1 MSSSEAS
8 DGRSVATAFITGG
21 GGFSFEDRVGAWLT
35 AGMAAGEMP
44 LGLGVAVPVEVRF
57 QGSAS
62 GFFLDDMVVTG
73 DAAGGPRWSASVK
86 SFDMLT
92 GARLHTEFVEAAW
105 RDILADRFRPAVDRV
120 GLVSGSAAQGT
131 WVELGEL
138 IGEAAADQAGIAS
151 RIGVPGAFNEAKRSL
166 WESAKCPI
174 ELAEQHGVNVDSSP
188 ARLLALLLPL
198 RLDFLTPT
206 SQAIADAIRWCRAA
220 LVPQQA
226 GRAVDLWTALLEVV
240 ADLRPKGGAVTWQL
254 LADRLGGQFAFQLRP
269 DVAPDWSLLTAH
281 STSMTARVRDRLGD
295 DVVLVRE
302 DVTAVLANAG
312 AVSVLSGPSGCGKTV
327 AAKRWLAA
335 PGTHRAVWLSAA
347 DLEAGVGA
355 RLGLTRGL
363 EEVLTLAPGE
373 VRVVVDGLDRVYTD
387 EPFAATAALAR
398 LAAAAGG
405 RIRLLITSQQSEF
418 PRVSEHLV
426 QANGPQAAPLVMGDL
441 SDADIG
447 LVLRGHPDL
456 AAVVVAGGLRGVLR
470 RPKVLDLVL
479 RMPGA
484 TVAAIRDEP
493 SIAGLWWQR
502 LAGAG
507 PDGATRQTLLRRIA
521 VEQADRLRAHT
532 PLDDLPVDAVG
543 LVDSLRVD
551 GILSAVDGRVSFAHD
566 LFDDWTLL
574 HYLRSRD
581 DVIGVIAEKAALPSW
596 HRAIRLYAAGVL
608 REHGVDRWE
617 ADRSALD
624 AADQPLVADLYL
636 DAVFYAHDADRLLGE
651 LWSRLAADSALLA
664 RLLRRFRFSATVPD
678 SSWIT
683 VFADMPDVAVYAAA
697 QSRLPVWPLWLPV
710 LRVLAAEHETAVAS
724 AAPEV
729 AAIADLWLR
738 HAPDT
743 WPARDQAAVIGLAVG
758 RHIVAHIAGGGYF
771 DDRVEPVLW
780 RCVIAAGAVKP
791 DAVAT
796 FLDALLPPV
805 DSQLEHSG
813 QVRGRQRRGQTGLRA
828 ALLDVDT
835 VMPLLPAS
843 AQLARDLVLRA
854 AVDSD
859 RRHRHHFHHRLRDGL
874 GIASAPRSF
883 DPIPECG
890 PFRAMLI
897 NAEPQGIDVVLALV
911 EHATTHWRRT
921 RNAPMSGGQEPTQER
936 PAFELLID
944 GAPVALVGDATVLA
958 WSHGGHQVPD
968 ILAAAMMALEAHL
981 YKALDDGRDITTLL
995 VQLTGSRSVAT
1006 WGLLAD
1012 IARHTP
1018 ALLEGPLAPLVT
1030 SADLLDDDR
1039 MSVQMR
1045 SFRLLPLVMD
1055 PTRAKRARN
1064 WHTMDHRKTPLLDL
1078 VRLGAFVTGRL
1089 TEQLTTAREHWAA
1102 TDAHRWRVML
1112 AATDIANYHAVR
1124 ATDGKPY
1131 LVYTPPAALEEE
1143 AREMRDHLDRDRA
1156 WMVFAHTMRRN
1167 ITDHVRPSDA
1177 ELEEQ
1182 WATVQPQLDALGP
1195 DAESPSSIS
1204 SVEDLRCGYAAW
1216 LVLCARDWLRN
1227 HPDREAWCR
1236 AVLMRPLTDPTATR
1250 SHADPDSPSDDE
1262 WDVFCAEALTALW
1275 AETPDD
1281 VTVRA
1286 AIARLLVARRITV
1299 TTVMRLAAAHPHLA
1313 DDLRRLEYLTLHCA
1327 RLSMWHNEIDPYLQ
1341 EDLDFDTDPEE
1352 ADGPDVDQ
1360 EDDEPGHGPIDG
1372 LPELEAAAEAAFDAF
1387 ADGCLPAEVPRLPDW
1402 IATTL
1407 AAKLPDAH
1415 DDRSRILRTLDLG
1428 YLVASRPHFTAL
1440 AATADTLTR
1449 ARAVEFAADLA
1460 TFLASGLTPTKA
1472 ANRSPR
1478 YPNDEERSAL
1488 RLLADITI
1496 SADAAQARTI
1506 WEPILTLG
1514 ATASSW
1520 VDSYLSQVWKAA
1532 CTKNPLPAAFPALV
1546 ADMLGFATTA
1556 STWQGH
1562 SGRGVLALAVAG
1574 LGKWG
1579 HSSVSEQQTA
1589 AIRAAV
1595 PAWSTWF
1602 GAHMGHDDFAY
1613 AAVRFF
1619 QESAAAAFVHD
1630 AVGWLAARERSSNPT
1645 SERVDTA
1652 VTEFL
1657 VTISTR
1663 TPNPLHGTGPTADNG
1678 RQILARLHGRG
1689 NTVAGQLLNSL
1700 T

>member
-21 GGFSFEDRVGAWLT
+21 GGFTFEDRVGAWLA

-44 LGLGVAVPVEVRF
+44 LGVGVAVPVEVRF
-57 QGSAS
+57 QGGAS
-62 GFFLDDMVVTG
+62 GFILDDVVVTG
-73 DAAGGPRWSASVK
+73 DAARRPQWSASVK

-92 GARLHTEFVEAAW
+92 GARLHTEFVQAAW
-105 RDILADRFRPAVDRV
+105 RDILADRFRPAADRV

-166 WESAKCPI
+166 WESAKCPM
-174 ELAEQHGVNVDSSP
+174 ELAEQHGIDVDSSP

-226 GRAVDLWTALLEVV
+226 GRVVDLWTALLEVV

-269 DVAPDWSLLTAH
+269 DVAPDWSLLTVH
-281 STSMTARVRDRLGD
+281 TTNRTARVRDRLGD
-295 DVVLVRE
+295 DVVLVRD
-302 DVTAVLANAG
+302 DVTAVLADAG
-312 AVSVLSGPSGCGKTV
+312 AVNVLSGPSGCGKTV
-327 AAKRWLAA
+327 AAKRWLTA

-347 DLEAGVGA
+347 DLEVGVGA
-355 RLGLTRGL
+355 RLGLTGGL
-363 EEVLTLAPGE
+363 EEVLMLAPGE

-398 LAAAAGG
+398 LAAATGG
-405 RIRLLITSQQSEF
+405 RIRLLITSQQAEF

-426 QANGPQAAPLVMGDL
+426 QANGPQAAPLVMADL
-441 SDADIG
+441 SDADVN

-507 PDGATRQTLLRRIA
+507 PNGATRQTLLRRIA

-543 LVDSLRVD
+543 LVDHLRVD
-551 GILSAVDGRVSFAHD
+551 GILSEVDGRVSFAHD

-581 DVIGVIAEKAALPSW
+581 DVIGVIAEKSALPSW

-683 VFADMPDVAVYAAA
+683 VLADMPDVAVYAAA

-738 HAPDT
+738 RAPDT

-758 RHIVAHIAGGGYF
+758 RHIVSHIDGGGCF
-771 DDRVEPVLW
+771 DDTVESVLW
-780 RCVIAAGAVKP
+780 RCVIAAGAVEP

-796 FLDALLPPV
+796 FLDTLLPPV
-805 DSQLEHSG
+805 DSQLSHSG
-813 QVRGRQRRGQTGLRA
+813 QVRSRQRRGQTGLRE

-843 AQLARDLVLRA
+843 AQMARDLVLRA

-859 RRHRHHFHHRLRDGL
+859 RHHRHHFHHRLRDGL
-874 GIASAPRSF
+874 GIPSAPRSF

-897 NAEPQGIDVVLALV
+897 NAEPQGVDVVLALV
-911 EHATTHWRRT
+911 EQATTHWRRT
-921 RNAPMSGGQEPTQER
+921 RHAPVSGGQEPTQER

-981 YKALDDGRDITTLL
+981 YQALDGGRDITALL

-1030 SADLLDDDR
+1030 SADLLDHDQ

-1055 PTRAKRARN
+1055 PTRAMRARD

-1078 VRLGAFVTGRL
+1078 VYLGAFVTGRL

-1112 AATDIANYHAVR
+1112 AVTDIANYHAVR
-1124 ATDGKPY
+1124 ATDGRTYP
-1131 LVYTPPAALEEE
+1131 VYTPPAALEEE
-1143 AREMRDHLDRDRA
+1143 AREMPDHLDQDYA

-1167 ITDHVRPSDA
+1167 ITDHVRPSDT

-1182 WATVQPQLDALGP
+1182 WATVQPQLDALVP
-1195 DAESPSSIS
+1195 NAESPSSIS
-1204 SVEDLRCGYAAW
+1204 GVEDLRCGYAAW

-1227 HPDREAWCR
+1227 HPDRDEWCR
-1236 AVLMRPLTDPTATR
+1236 AVLLRPLTDPTATV
-1250 SHADPDSPSDDE
+1250 SHADPDSPSDDR

-1281 VTVRA
+1281 LAVRA
-1286 AIARLLVARRITV
+1286 AVARLLVARHITV
-1299 TTVMRLAAAHPHLA
+1299 TTVMRLAATHHHLA
-1313 DDLRRLEYLTLHCA
+1313 HDLRRLEHLTLHCA
-1327 RLSMWHNEIDPYLQ
+1327 RLSMWHNEIDPYLE

-1387 ADGCLPAEVPRLPDW
+1387 ADGSLPAEVPRLADW

-1407 AAKLPDAH
+1407 ATRFPDAH

-1440 AATADTLTR
+1440 AAAADTLTR

-1460 TFLASGLTPTKA
+1460 TFLTSGLTPTKA
-1472 ANRSPR
+1472 ANRSSR
-1478 YPNDEERSAL
+1478 YPYDEERRAL
-1488 RLLADITI
+1488 GLLADVTI
-1496 SADAAQARTI
+1496 SADAAPARTI

-1514 ATASSW
+1514 ATAPSW
-1520 VDSYLSQVWKAA
+1520 VDSYLSQVWKTA

-1546 ADMLGFATTA
+1546 ADMLDFATTA

-1562 SGRGVLALAVAG
+1562 SGTGVLALAVAG
-1574 LGKWG
+1574 LSKWG
-1579 HSSVSEQQTA
+1579 HSPVSEQQTA

-1602 GAHMGHDDFAY
+1602 GEHMGHDDFAY

-1619 QESAAAAFVHD
+1619 QEPAAAAFVHD
-1630 AVGWLAARERSSNPT
+1630 AVGWLADHERSSDPT
-1645 SERVDTA
+1645 SKRLDTA

-1663 TPNPLHGTGPTADNG
+1663 TPNPLRGSGPTPDNG

-1689 NTVAGQLLNSL
+1689 NAVAGQLLNSL